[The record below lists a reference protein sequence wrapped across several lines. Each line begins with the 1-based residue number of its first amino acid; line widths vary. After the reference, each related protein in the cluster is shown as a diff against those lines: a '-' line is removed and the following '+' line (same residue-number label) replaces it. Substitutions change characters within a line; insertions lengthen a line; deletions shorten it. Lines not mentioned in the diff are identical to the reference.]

1 MLAALGMRNAHK
13 TWLQNHRVPQV
24 RGVESS
30 HLYANDCE
38 LVLVSRYASML
49 LAVKMLWSS
58 TTTDWKCEPAHY
70 RLSELVHMSMG
81 RRARD
86 EISQGVL
93 VWPHPIAFL
102 EDARW

>member
-1 MLAALGMRNAHK
+1 MRNAHK
-13 TWLQNHRVPQV
+13 TWLQNHRVAQV
-24 RGVESS
+24 RGVEPI
-30 HLYANDCE
+30 HLYAHDGE
-38 LVLVSRYASML
+38 LALVSRYASML
-49 LAVKMLWSS
+49 LELKMLWSS
-58 TTTDWKCEPAHY
+58 PTTHWESKAAHY
-70 RLSELVHMSMG
+70 RLSKLLHMSIG